1 MISCILFFCLP
12 GIIWLLLFFIMW
24 LLYNCYCV
32 RNLLEIWLQKKFSAM
47 YLQSTQ
53 SRKFL
58 QKSNL
63 NEIIQITT
71 VYSFASLR
79 VLNWLYNWWIQPL
92 TLFILDF
99 DNTNKFYTLL
109 WSGHRIRFGFGLWY
123 LMPLSTLFQ
132 LYHDGD
138 RSTNVPGE
146 NHWPAASHKLYH
158 IMLYRV
164 HLDMKGVRTHD
175 FSGDRHWLHRCQV
188 VVTPTIIRSWP
199 VNATS

>member
-1 MISCILFFCLP
+1 MHPIFLSS

-24 LLYNCYCV
+24 LLYNCYRV
-32 RNLLEIWLQKKFSAM
+32 RNLLEIWLPKKFSAM

-58 QKSNL
+58 RKSNL
-63 NEIIQITT
+63 NEIIQLYIHLHPWG
-71 VYSFASLR
+71 SLI
-79 VLNWLYNWWIQPL
+79 NWLYNWWIQPL

-99 DNTNKFYTLL
+99 DNTNKFYKLL

-123 LMPLSTLFQ
+123 LMPFSTLFQ

-158 IMLYRV
+158 IMLY
-164 HLDMKGVRTHD
+164 
-175 FSGDRHWLHRCQV
+175 
-188 VVTPTIIRSWP
+188 
-199 VNATS
+199 